1 MTPSQIG
8 ARRAG
13 VRPCTTNPNSRNRM
27 KGDTVFMNRM
37 KLPITDLSYLSVG
50 LPDEVKMYHFAG
62 DFAGEIAA
70 VDRWLTRPVPVPDC
84 LRKRLE
90 IQRIFAV
97 QMLDDYP
104 LTRADVVEGIR
115 RHYPAADESTLDTFI
130 ASGNVDYILK
140 NGEMRFQHQAISN
153 IFKTHTHDLE
163 QMFNPDYAPADPSAT
178 AVPEN
183 IRIMQEKGSRAF
195 RYEVEYWMKLE
206 PHAEKPGETLKIWF
220 PYPVAC
226 ASQPAEEIKLLS
238 SSHPVTVTGTVH
250 RAAYMEVPCEAG
262 AIYSVRYS
270 FVNRA
275 KYTALDLN
283 RTAYPP
289 VGDGLTPADLAY
301 YTGEQYPHIRFTP
314 FIRMLAREIA
324 GNETDPLRLAK
335 RVYDYICA
343 HIRYSYVRDYLLIE
357 NIPEFVLMN
366 GYGDCGT
373 MALAFITLCRA
384 LGIPAKWQSG
394 SSCSPDSIG
403 SHDWAMF
410 YVAPYGWLYCDPSYG
425 EGAARAGNEV
435 RRNHYFGNLDPFR
448 LVASNE
454 FQQPLTPDKAFCRMD
469 PYDNQCGEAEYTDDN
484 IFFEDRD
491 HGRRVVAWEE
501 LKM

>member
-1 MTPSQIG
+1 
-8 ARRAG
+8 
-13 VRPCTTNPNSRNRM
+13 
-27 KGDTVFMNRM
+27 M
-37 KLPITDLSYLSVG
+37 KLYIEDLSYLSVG

-62 DFAGEIAA
+62 DFAGEISAI
-70 VDRWLTRPVPVPDC
+70 DRWLTRPVPVPLC

-90 IQRIFAV
+90 IQRIFAA
-97 QMLDDYP
+97 QLLDDYP
-104 LTRADVVEGIR
+104 LTRADVVQGIR
-115 RHYPAADESTLDTFI
+115 TRYPAADETALDAFI

-163 QMFNPDYAPADPSAT
+163 RMYNPDFVKPDPT
-178 AVPEN
+178 TQTEIPEN
-183 IRIMQEKGSRAF
+183 IRIMREKGSRAF

-206 PHAEKPGETLKIWF
+206 PHAERPGQTLKIWF

-226 ASQPAEEIKLLS
+226 ESQPADEIKLIF
-238 SSHPVTVTGTVH
+238 SSHPVTVTGTCH

-262 AIYSVRYS
+262 TTYTVRYS

-275 KYTALDLN
+275 KYTALDLD
-283 RTAYPP
+283 RTDYPP
-289 VGDGLTPADLAY
+289 VGEGLTTDELAY

-314 FIRMLAREIA
+314 FIKELAAEIA
-324 GNETDPLRLAK
+324 GDERDPLRLAR
-335 RVYDYICA
+335 RVYDYICE
-343 HIRYSYVRDYLLIE
+343 HVRYSYVRDYLLIE

-394 SSCSPDSIG
+394 SACYPDSIG
-403 SHDWAMF
+403 SHDWAQF
-410 YVAPYGWLYCDPSYG
+410 YIAPYGWLYCDPSYG
-425 EGAARAGNEV
+425 EGAARAGNEI
-435 RRNHYFGNLDPFR
+435 RRDHYFANLDPFR

-469 PYDNQCGEAEYTDDN
+469 PYDNQSGEAEYTDEN

-491 HGRRVVAWEE
+491 CGRRVLFAEE
-501 LKM
+501 IE

>member
-1 MTPSQIG
+1 
-8 ARRAG
+8 
-13 VRPCTTNPNSRNRM
+13 
-27 KGDTVFMNRM
+27 MNRM

-70 VDRWLTRPVPVPDC
+70 IDRWQTRPIPVPDC

-140 NGEMRFQHQAISN
+140 NGEMRFQYQAISN

-163 QMFNPDYAPADPSAT
+163 RRFNPDYAPTDPSAT

-262 AIYSVRYS
+262 ATYSVRYS

>member
-1 MTPSQIG
+1 
-8 ARRAG
+8 
-13 VRPCTTNPNSRNRM
+13 
-27 KGDTVFMNRM
+27 MNDM
-37 KLPITDLSYLSVG
+37 KLTIHDLPYQSVG
-50 LPDEVKMYHFAG
+50 LPEEVKMYHFAG
-62 DFAGEIAA
+62 DFVGELACI
-70 VDRWLTRPVPVPDC
+70 DRWLARSIPDC

-90 IQRIFAV
+90 IQKIFAT
-97 QMLDDYP
+97 QLLDDYP
-104 LTRADVVEGIR
+104 LTRADVVGGMQDR
-115 RHYPAADESTLDTFI
+115 YPAADESTLDLFI

-140 NGEMRFQHQAISN
+140 GGEMRFQHQAISN
-153 IFKTHTHDLE
+153 IFKTHTHELE
-163 QMFNPDYAPADPSAT
+163 KIQNPDYVKPDT
-178 AVPEN
+178 ASVVPEN
-183 IRIMQEKGSRAF
+183 IRIMQERGSRAF
-195 RYEVEYWMKLE
+195 RYEVEHWIKLE

-220 PYPVAC
+220 PYPVVC
-226 ASQPAEEIKLLS
+226 DTQPEDEIKLVS

-250 RAAYMEVPCEAG
+250 RTAYMEVPCEAG
-262 AIYSVRYS
+262 ATYSVRYS

-275 KYTALDLN
+275 KYTELDLSHP
-283 RTAYPP
+283 T
-289 VGDGLTPADLAY
+289 GLPAGEGLSPDELAA

-314 FIRMLAREIA
+314 FITMLAKEIA
-324 GNETDPLRLAK
+324 GEETDPLRLAR
-335 RVYDYICA
+335 RVYDYICE
-343 HIRYSYVRDYLLIE
+343 HVRYSYVRDYLLIE

-373 MALAFITLCRA
+373 MGLAFITLCRA

-394 SSCSPDSIG
+394 SSCSPDGIG

-454 FQQPLTPDKAFCRMD
+454 FQQPLTPDKRFCRMD
-469 PYDNQCGEAEYTDDN
+469 PYDNQSGEAEYETAN
-484 IFFEDRD
+484 IFFDDRT

-501 LKM
+501 IEI

>member
-1 MTPSQIG
+1 
-8 ARRAG
+8 
-13 VRPCTTNPNSRNRM
+13 
-27 KGDTVFMNRM
+27 MNEM
-37 KLPITDLSYLSVG
+37 KLPVKDLAYLSVG

-70 VDRWLTRPVPVPDC
+70 IDRWLTRSVPIPAC

-90 IQRIFAV
+90 IQKIFAT
-97 QMLDDYP
+97 QLLGDYP
-104 LTRADVVEGIR
+104 LTRADVVRGIQAR
-115 RHYPAADESTLDTFI
+115 YPAVNETALDDFI

-153 IFKTHTHDLE
+153 IFKTHSHELE
-163 QMFNPDYAPADPSAT
+163 KIQNPDYEKHDTAAT
-178 AVPEN
+178 VPEN
-183 IRIMQEKGSRAF
+183 IRIMREKGSRAF

-226 ASQPAEEIKLLS
+226 ESQPEGEIKLLS

-262 AIYSVRYS
+262 ATYSVRYS

-275 KYTALDLN
+275 KYTAVDLN
-283 RTAYPP
+283 RAAYPP
-289 VGDGLTPADLAY
+289 AGEGLTSDELTY

-314 FIRMLAREIA
+314 FIRMLAAEIA
-324 GNETDPLRLAK
+324 GDERDPLRLAR
-335 RVYDYICA
+335 RVYDYICE

-373 MALAFITLCRA
+373 MALAFITLCRV

-394 SSCSPDSIG
+394 SACSPDSIG

-425 EGAARAGNEV
+425 EGAARAGNEI
-435 RRNHYFGNLDPFR
+435 RRDHYFANLDPFR
-448 LVASNE
+448 LVASNQ
-454 FQQPLTPDKAFCRMD
+454 FQQPLTPHKVFCRMD
-469 PYDNQCGEAEYTDDN
+469 PYDNQSGEAEYTDEN

-491 HGRRVVAWEE
+491 CGRRVVSSGEIE
-501 LKM
+501 

>member
-1 MTPSQIG
+1 
-8 ARRAG
+8 
-13 VRPCTTNPNSRNRM
+13 
-27 KGDTVFMNRM
+27 MNDM
-37 KLPITDLSYLSVG
+37 KLSIEDLAYLSVG

-62 DFAGEIAA
+62 DFAGELAA
-70 VDRWLTRPVPVPDC
+70 IDRWLTRPVPVPLC
-84 LRKRLE
+84 LRKRLK
-90 IQRIFAV
+90 IQRIFATEL
-97 QMLDDYP
+97 LDDYP

-115 RHYPAADESTLDTFI
+115 TRYPAADESALDAFI

-163 QMFNPDYAPADPSAT
+163 SMYNPDYKAPDASAAPAL
-178 AVPEN
+178 PEN
-183 IRIMQEKGSRAF
+183 IRIMREKGSRAY
-195 RYEVEYWMKLE
+195 RYEVEYWMRLE
-206 PHAEKPGETLKIWF
+206 PHAEKPGQLLKIWF

-226 ASQPAEEIKLLS
+226 ESQPAEEIRVLS

-262 AIYSVRYS
+262 ATYSVTYT

-275 KYTALDLN
+275 RYTAVDLE
-283 RTAYPP
+283 RTSCPP
-289 VGDGLTPADLAY
+289 AGEGLTPDELTY

-314 FIRMLAREIA
+314 FIRALAAEIA
-324 GNETDPLRLAK
+324 GDERDPLRLAR
-335 RVYDYICA
+335 RVYDYICER
-343 HIRYSYVRDYLLIE
+343 IRYSYVRDYLLIE

-394 SSCSPDSIG
+394 SSCSPDGIG

-410 YVAPYGWLYCDPSYG
+410 YIAPYGWLYCDPSYG
-425 EGAARAGNEV
+425 EGAARAGNEI
-435 RRNHYFGNLDPFR
+435 RRDHYFANLDPFR

-469 PYDNQCGEAEYTDDN
+469 PYDNQSGEAEYGDEN
-484 IFFEDRD
+484 IFFEDQE
-491 HGRRVVAWEE
+491 HGRRVAFAEE
-501 LKM
+501 IE